1 MVLPSLEMVACGVES
16 SRTVQS
22 DISRLLLSAPMW
34 KVYNV
39 CQADPIAGDVN
50 CAIHAFQPG
59 FQVNGT
65 PSPVGVESMVTGSD
79 GVSSG
84 RETNAVI
91 FGFAVWPGKSVWS
104 YATMLE
110 YTPTQPNTA
119 ADVVNA
125 FAKP

>member
-1 MVLPSLEMVACGVES
+1 M
-16 SRTVQS
+16 
-22 DISRLLLSAPMW
+22 
-34 KVYNV
+34 
-39 CQADPIAGDVN
+39 N

-65 PSPVGVESMVTGSD
+65 PSPVGVESTVAGSV
-79 GVSSG
+79 GVSFAG
-84 RETNAVI
+84 KTDAVI
-91 FGFAVWPGKSVWS
+91 LKFAVWPGKSVWS